1 MYLNYVS
8 RFLSGFLL
16 ILTLIILTGNPGFCQ
31 DRIGSNLFGPGF
43 HILPITSALMEMPMP
58 ISFNGISGTS
68 SYSDT
73 REKMGKN
80 GIPGNRVRAG
90 VRFSMPTAGINAGLA
105 RIRNS
110 LFRYI
115 QDSGPGGQGDV
126 LAVDESED
134 FETGSAIDT
143 GDISLEFQADIT
155 DMSGAL
161 FFVMKI

>member
-8 RFLSGFLL
+8 RFFLGVWL
-16 ILTLIILTGNPGFCQ
+16 MLTLIMLTGNSGFCQ
-31 DRIGSNLFGPGF
+31 DRIASNLFGSDF
-43 HILPITSALMEMPMP
+43 HILPITRALMEMPMP
-58 ISFNGISGTS
+58 ISFNGISGAR
-68 SYSDT
+68 SYSKNL
-73 REKMGKN
+73 EKMGKN
-80 GIPGNRVRAG
+80 GMRGDRVRAG

-115 QDSGPGGQGDV
+115 RVSGPGRQGDV
-126 LAVDESED
+126 LPVDELED
-134 FETGSAIDT
+134 FETGSAVDT
-143 GDISLEFQADIT
+143 GDLSLEFQADIT